1 MSINIIAD
9 KAEELPEPIRNAAV
23 EQNGKFVVQQLPDG
37 WGVDHVASY
46 KTKLTKAE
54 QDLKRRDERLRAFA
68 IDDAGNIPEPDQFKA
83 LLAEHRQLKEAQ
95 GKQPNVEELFRKAK
109 AEAEAPYAK
118 KLSDLE
124 KALAEHDRALDNSV
138 LDAEI
143 NALLA
148 ALRPKDGKAD
158 LVKLMLRDR
167 LTLEKEG
174 TSRKVRVRAKDGS
187 TSPYEL
193 GNGPDGFMPAKD
205 YVMGTLRAT
214 LADILEAEQSGGA
227 GATGSGNRRIGSN
240 VITFKRSDLQTKANQ
255 LIELQKRAKAEGK
268 VVEIIDA

>member
-1 MSINIIAD
+1 MPINIIAD
-9 KAEELPEPIRNAAV
+9 KAEELPEPIRANAQ
-23 EQNGKFVVQQLPDG
+23 EQNGKFVVSQLPDG
-37 WGVDHVASY
+37 WGVDHVAAY

-68 IDDAGNIPEPDQFKA
+68 IDDAGKIPEPDEFKGM
-83 LLAEHRQLKEAQ
+83 LAELQRLKEQQ

-109 AEAEAPYAK
+109 AEAEAPYAN
-118 KLSDLE
+118 KLKDLE

-148 ALRPKDGKAD
+148 ALRPKEGKAD

-205 YVMGTLRAT
+205 YVMGTLRAH
-214 LADILEAEQSGGA
+214 LADILEAEQGGGA
-227 GATGSGNRRIGSN
+227 GATGSGNRRIAPN
-240 VITFKRSDLQTKANQ
+240 VLTFKRSDLATKANQ
-255 LIELQKRAKAEGK
+255 FIELQKRAKAEGK
-268 VVEIIDA
+268 LVEIVDA